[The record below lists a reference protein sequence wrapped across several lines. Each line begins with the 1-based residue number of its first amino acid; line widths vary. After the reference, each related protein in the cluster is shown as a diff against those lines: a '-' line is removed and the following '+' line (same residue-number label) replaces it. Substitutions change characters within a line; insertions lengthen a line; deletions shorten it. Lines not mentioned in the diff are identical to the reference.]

1 MRECGDDI
9 LVVVADKMESY
20 EDLMLCIGDDD
31 ITGDDSQD
39 ERSRKVSLLGSWKR
53 HRGAEATYLSLV
65 TSLLSVC
72 DRATVDHV
80 IHHLKHSK
88 LSLIHTGSLTLLCI
102 HTVYMHRMHKL
113 A

>member
-20 EDLMLCIGDDD
+20 EDLVLCIGNDD

-39 ERSRKVSLLGSWKR
+39 DGSRKVSLLRLWKR

-72 DRATVDHV
+72 DRVTADHV

-88 LSLIHTGSLTLLCI
+88 
-102 HTVYMHRMHKL
+102 
-113 A
+113 